1 GRAPLFSGRLA
12 GRTELPRCRDE
23 EGWLSGD
30 LHIENFGA
38 FVAEAA
44 GRQPAG
50 PTFDLND
57 FDDAIIGPLRL
68 DVLRL
73 STSLLLAA
81 RELGA
86 NGGQAPGV
94 GRRPP
99 PPRGAA
105 PQQGDGRAP
114 PAG

>member
-86 NGGQAPGV
+86 NGGPALGV
-94 GRRPP
+94 GGGLLHSWGARPLKAAA
-99 PPRGAA
+99 AA
-105 PQQGDGRAP
+105 PR
-114 PAG
+114 